1 MDTSTLHVNPLAPLG
16 RSWRRLRRRP
26 LAMQV
31 RTVLLIVAVILGLV
45 LWIDLAPSSVPGGA
59 GAAGAAEAATQPT
72 PVSQASTST
81 RGVTATTV
89 NVVFPIVNLNSEA
102 GKLGFAT
109 DVEYGEQTK
118 AIKFFVNQVN
128 KAGGI
133 HGRKIN
139 PMIVSFDP
147 QDEAGMQALCKDWTE
162 GSPPVFAVVDGL
174 GAWNGDNELC
184 VTQQGQTPM
193 IAAWT
198 TTSQWT
204 QLGSPY
210 LWWTGPDDAA
220 VLAALVQ
227 WGHGAKLL
235 GGSAKVGVLAGDRTS
250 DQNALK
256 GDLLPDL
263 KKIGVT
269 PTVVTVAAGNDST
282 ATTNSD
288 VQLAVERF
296 KAAGVTSVIPLVP
309 EPAFFPYVGAETAQ
323 QYFPKL
329 LLSDYEQ
336 SIGLG
341 LGLIPI
347 PYEKALDGQEGVTT
361 ETLGGFDDAR
371 PQSRGGYDPG
381 IRSCYKAWHAAYP
394 KPPKGA
400 ESFYIEEQGPV
411 ATWCGAIR
419 LFAAGGHRRGPRA
432 QPAHLRDRHVQDR
445 QLPRQHLAGM
455 DLRADQVLRA
465 HPVPGGQAAQQRAA
479 LVPVQAEDEPQAPG
493 HLLGDRAAV
502 QATAADERLLT

>member
-1 MDTSTLHVNPLAPLG
+1 
-16 RSWRRLRRRP
+16 
-26 LAMQV
+26 
-31 RTVLLIVAVILGLV
+31 
-45 LWIDLAPSSVPGGA
+45 
-59 GAAGAAEAATQPT
+59 
-72 PVSQASTST
+72 
-81 RGVTATTV
+81 
-89 NVVFPIVNLNSEA
+89 
-102 GKLGFAT
+102 
-109 DVEYGEQTK
+109 
-118 AIKFFVNQVN
+118 
-128 KAGGI
+128 
-133 HGRKIN
+133 
-139 PMIVSFDP
+139 
-147 QDEAGMQALCKDWTE
+147 MQALCKDWTE

-256 GDLLPDL
+256 QDLLPDL

-269 PTVVTVAAGNDST
+269 PTVVTVAAGNNST

-309 EPAFFPYVGAETAQ
+309 EPAFFPYVGAETSQ
-323 QYFPKL
+323 QYFPRL

-371 PQSRGGYDPG
+371 PESKGGYDAGRPG
-381 IRSCYKAWHAAYP
+381 LLPVLARCLPEAAEGSRELLHR
-394 KPPKGA
+394 GA
-400 ESFYIEEQGPV
+400 GTRGDVVRRHPALRGGRHQRGVGP
-411 ATWCGAIR
+411 
-419 LFAAGGHRRGPRA
+419 
-432 QPAHLRDRHVQDR
+432 QSQDLRDRDVQDH
-445 QLPRQHLAGM
+445 QLPRQHLAGV
-455 DLRADQVLRA
+455 DLRSDQVLRS
-465 HPVPGGQAAQQRAA
+465 HPIPGRQAPQQRAA

-493 HLLGDRAAV
+493 HLLGDGAAL
-502 QATAADERLLT
+502 QAAAAHERLLSG